1 MLYVQLFQ
9 HNRQD
14 YLKQYQRSHLLAHE
28 NISLSSNQ
36 YNEKFPN
43 ISQQATPNVD
53 YQRNPTL
60 FFLSRIPSLD
70 MKSTTE
76 HQQKTGN
83 KDSMTTLHRSSITDY
98 NKKVS
103 NEHSEKFSTFA
114 RHQAYSNVYRLAQ
127 STTIGNHLISNSIHT
142 EFDRPTTAPLIFET
156 TIHRPVSEKIKTAM
170 LSRSPTPLR
179 NARLVDSSDNYDNTR
194 NVLYYQL
201 KSPVFKSDN
210 HFIQQ
215 SSHTNTSIPIN
226 ETINTNSY
234 NSFID
239 LPVDTNSN
247 GITTVNYDD
256 EPQILYRNT
265 QHKVNNMILNHLI
278 SNSIHTEFDR
288 PTTAPLIFET
298 TIHRPVSEKIK
309 TAMLSRSPTP
319 LRNARL
325 VDSSDNY
332 DNTRHALY
340 YQLKSPVFKSDNH
353 FIQQSSHINTSIP
366 MNETIN
372 TNSYNSFIDLPVDT
386 NSHGITTV
394 NYDDEPQI
402 LYRNTQ
408 HKMSGFQHI
417 ANLGSWQR
425 NSKNRQIESLEKSK
439 EIEREYEISK
449 NIDQSSLNSSSS
461 STTTTYEYKSPF
473 SEEYDQAISL
483 HTHYQTN
490 NNINEW
496 HLRDFYRDVK
506 TQFEPDTNTKVV
518 FEKCLKLARLQ
529 ANTIKWEQ
537 RRRQNLIIYNRL
549 LKNGTFDNN
558 NNNNEKEIRDINEL
572 KRELRCNECKR
583 LACLGN
589 CAPGNEYHQY
599 KRFPPFSSLSNT
611 RDQNRSRLN
620 LRTQRS
626 TMDLR
631 PCTTQQTTRE
641 TKFKFE
647 QTNTNPVVIVPV
659 FENESQTKRSQK
671 KLTHRYLPNKS
682 LRSQRRETLT
692 AITTPKISS

>member
-127 STTIGNHLISNSIHT
+127 STTIG
-142 EFDRPTTAPLIFET
+142 
-156 TIHRPVSEKIKTAM
+156 
-170 LSRSPTPLR
+170 
-179 NARLVDSSDNYDNTR
+179 
-194 NVLYYQL
+194 
-201 KSPVFKSDN
+201 
-210 HFIQQ
+210 
-215 SSHTNTSIPIN
+215 
-226 ETINTNSY
+226 
-234 NSFID
+234 
-239 LPVDTNSN
+239 
-247 GITTVNYDD
+247 
-256 EPQILYRNT
+256 
-265 QHKVNNMILNHLI
+265 NHLI

>member
-14 YLKQYQRSHLLAHE
+14 YLKQYQRSHLLTHE

-43 ISQQATPNVD
+43 ISQQATPNVG
-53 YQRNPTL
+53 YQRNQTL
-60 FFLSRIPSLD
+60 FFLSRMPSLD

-247 GITTVNYDD
+247 
-256 EPQILYRNT
+256 
-265 QHKVNNMILNHLI
+265 
-278 SNSIHTEFDR
+278 
-288 PTTAPLIFET
+288 
-298 TIHRPVSEKIK
+298 
-309 TAMLSRSPTP
+309 
-319 LRNARL
+319 
-325 VDSSDNY
+325 
-332 DNTRHALY
+332 
-340 YQLKSPVFKSDNH
+340 
-353 FIQQSSHINTSIP
+353 
-366 MNETIN
+366 
-372 TNSYNSFIDLPVDT
+372 
-386 NSHGITTV
+386 GITTV

>member
-1 MLYVQLFQ
+1 
-9 HNRQD
+9 
-14 YLKQYQRSHLLAHE
+14 
-28 NISLSSNQ
+28 
-36 YNEKFPN
+36 
-43 ISQQATPNVD
+43 
-53 YQRNPTL
+53 
-60 FFLSRIPSLD
+60 
-70 MKSTTE
+70 
-76 HQQKTGN
+76 
-83 KDSMTTLHRSSITDY
+83 LHRSSITDY

-265 QHKVNNMILNHLI
+265 QHK
-278 SNSIHTEFDR
+278 
-288 PTTAPLIFET
+288 
-298 TIHRPVSEKIK
+298 
-309 TAMLSRSPTP
+309 
-319 LRNARL
+319 
-325 VDSSDNY
+325 
-332 DNTRHALY
+332 
-340 YQLKSPVFKSDNH
+340 
-353 FIQQSSHINTSIP
+353 
-366 MNETIN
+366 
-372 TNSYNSFIDLPVDT
+372 
-386 NSHGITTV
+386 
-394 NYDDEPQI
+394 
-402 LYRNTQ
+402 
-408 HKMSGFQHI
+408 MSGFQHI

-483 HTHYQTN
+483 HSHYQTN

-506 TQFEPDTNTKVV
+506 TQFEPDTNTKAV

-558 NNNNEKEIRDINEL
+558 NEKDIRDINEL